1 MVMQKRA
8 NYSFGKELKVEFN
21 NSKRIEL
28 INTMIIEL
36 PVLRA
41 RIGASQADISERIGV
56 SRQTYN
62 AIENGKKKM
71 SWTVFLA
78 LFAVFSSDE
87 RTLKMLDSIDIFKEG
102 VAKELYKLANI
113 SIAREYGL
121 GNMPYFLKLDSGK
134 LISN

>member
-1 MVMQKRA
+1 MRSCFILFLKECRNYAASGVSQTPT

-102 VAKELYKLANI
+102 VAKEL
-113 SIAREYGL
+113 
-121 GNMPYFLKLDSGK
+121 
-134 LISN
+134 

>member
-62 AIENGKKKM
+62 AIENGKKK
-71 SWTVFLA
+71 
-78 LFAVFSSDE
+78 
-87 RTLKMLDSIDIFKEG
+87 
-102 VAKELYKLANI
+102 
-113 SIAREYGL
+113 
-121 GNMPYFLKLDSGK
+121 
-134 LISN
+134 

>member
-41 RIGASQADISERIGV
+41 RIGV

-102 VAKELYKLANI
+102 VAKEL
-113 SIAREYGL
+113 
-121 GNMPYFLKLDSGK
+121 
-134 LISN
+134 

>member
-1 MVMQKRA
+1 MVMLKRA

-62 AIENGKKKM
+62 AIENGKKKIK
-71 SWTVFLA
+71 
-78 LFAVFSSDE
+78 D
-87 RTLKMLDSIDIFKEG
+87 
-102 VAKELYKLANI
+102 Y
-113 SIAREYGL
+113 
-121 GNMPYFLKLDSGK
+121 
-134 LISN
+134 

>member
-71 SWTVFLA
+71 S
-78 LFAVFSSDE
+78 
-87 RTLKMLDSIDIFKEG
+87 
-102 VAKELYKLANI
+102 
-113 SIAREYGL
+113 
-121 GNMPYFLKLDSGK
+121 
-134 LISN
+134 